1 MKLNKIYKQITI
13 SLLKYLELIKVKN
26 FRIIMKFRRGSLYG
40 NKYSYKTGNLYEEIN
55 KNINNKKRIK
65 LWK

>member
-40 NKYSYKTGNLYEEIN
+40 NKYSYKN
-55 KNINNKKRIK
+55 
-65 LWK
+65 W